1 MKIKSKLL
9 LGIGFLFTM
18 IIFLTGLSIYQINKL
33 NSDTKNVLV
42 ANYNSL
48 DYLRKMQLA
57 LDNNILKTENGKL
70 FTVNLELQKQNIT
83 EVGENDLTNSLEQN
97 FSMLKINSSDSLI
110 SIRVRKNISDLML
123 LNMQAIQRKSNVAE
137 STADS
142 SILWITLAGT
152 ICFIISLTI
161 LFNLPGN
168 IANPIKELT
177 ESIKEIADHNYSQR
191 VHFNK
196 HNEFGELSAA
206 FNTMAEKLQEY
217 RDGNLEKLMIEKKRI
232 ETLINNMNDPIIGLD
247 EKKKVLFM
255 NNMAFKISGLS
266 AENVIGKPIQDIAM
280 NNDLIR
286 SLVQDLFD
294 NESKQTQINA
304 LPVKIYADN
313 KESYFEKE
321 IIPIKIIPTG
331 EREEKQIG
339 NVILLQNITPYK
351 ELDFAKT
358 NFIATVSHELKTP
371 ISSIKMSLHL
381 LENKQ
386 IGDLNTEQQSLVES
400 IKEDA
405 GRLLKITAEL
415 LNMAQVESGTI
426 QMNVIACDAKEIV
439 EYAVNANKT
448 AAEQKQIRFE
458 ISVTGKLPKLLA
470 DNEKTSWV
478 LTNLLSNAIRYSY
491 DNSVIYID
499 VVNENEKIVFSV
511 TDCGQ
516 GISPQYV
523 QKVFDRYFRIPGTKK
538 EGTGLGLSISKE
550 FIEAQGGEITVKS
563 EFGAG
568 STFSFVLNSL
578 PFDNVMAKSIIH

>member
-57 LDNNILKTENGKL
+57 LDNNILKTENKKL
-70 FTVNLELQKQNIT
+70 FTDNLELQKQNIT
-83 EVGENDLTNSLEQN
+83 EVGENDLTDSLEQN
-97 FSMLKINSSDSLI
+97 FIKLKKIPSDSVI
-110 SIRVRKNISDLML
+110 SIRVRKNISDVML

-152 ICFIISLTI
+152 ICFIIALTI

-177 ESIKEIADHNYSQR
+177 ESIKEIAAQNYSQR

-247 EKKKVLFM
+247 ENQKVLFM
-255 NNMAFKISGLS
+255 NNMALKISGLS
-266 AENVIGKPIQDIAM
+266 TENVIGKPVQDIAM

-286 SLVQDLFD
+286 TLVQDLFD
-294 NESKQTQINA
+294 QERHQKPINR

-331 EREEKQIG
+331 EKEEKKIG

-371 ISSIKMSLHL
+371 ISSIKMSMQL

-386 IGDLNTEQQSLVES
+386 IGDLNPEQHSLIDS

-415 LNMAQVESGTI
+415 LNMTQVESGTI
-426 QMNVIACDAKEIV
+426 QMNVIACDAYEIL
-439 EYAVNANKT
+439 EYAVNANKS
-448 AAEQKQIRFE
+448 AAEQKQIRFD
-458 ISVTGKLPKLLA
+458 IHVADQLPKLLA

-491 DNSVIYID
+491 DNSVIFIN
-499 VVNENEKIVFSV
+499 VFSENEKVVFSV
-511 TDCGQ
+511 TDSGQ

-523 QKVFDRYFRIPGTKK
+523 EKVFDRYFRIPGTKK

-550 FIEAQGGEITVKS
+550 FIEAQGGHINVKT

-568 STFSFVLNSL
+568 STFSFSLNSL
-578 PFDNVMAKSIIH
+578 PTAVEMTK

>member
-33 NSDTKNVLV
+33 NNDTKNVLV

-57 LDNNILKTENGKL
+57 LDNNILKSENEKL

-83 EVGENDLTNSLEQN
+83 EVGENDLTNSLVQN
-97 FSMLKINSSDSLI
+97 FSMLKINASDSLI
-110 SIRVRKNISDLML
+110 SVRVRKNISDLML
-123 LNMQAIQRKSNVAE
+123 LNMQAIQRKINVAE

-152 ICFIISLTI
+152 ICFIIALTI

-177 ESIKEIADHNYSQR
+177 ESIKEIAAQNYSQR

-217 RDGNLEKLMIEKKRI
+217 RDGNLEKLMMEKKRI

-247 EKKKVLFM
+247 ENKKVLFM
-255 NNMAFKISGLS
+255 NNMALKISGLS
-266 AENVIGKPIQDIAM
+266 AENVIGKPVQDIAM

-286 SLVQDLFD
+286 TLVQDLFD
-294 NESKQTQINA
+294 QERDQKPTNG

-321 IIPIKIIPTG
+321 IIPINIIPTG
-331 EREEKQIG
+331 EKEEKKIG

-371 ISSIKMSLHL
+371 ISSIKMSLQL

-386 IGDLNTEQQSLVES
+386 IGDLNLEQHSLIDS

-405 GRLLKITAEL
+405 SRLLKITAEL
-415 LNMAQVESGTI
+415 LNMTQVESGSI
-426 QMNVIACDAKEIV
+426 QMNVIACDAYEIV
-439 EYAVNANKT
+439 EYAVNANKS
-448 AAEQKQIRFE
+448 AAEQKQIRFDIQVAE
-458 ISVTGKLPKLLA
+458 RLPKLLA

-491 DNSVIYID
+491 DNSVIYIN
-499 VVNENEKIVFSV
+499 VFTENEKIVFSV
-511 TDCGQ
+511 TDSGQ

-550 FIEAQGGEITVKS
+550 FIEAQGGHITVKS

-568 STFSFVLNSL
+568 STFSFGLNSL
-578 PFDNVMAKSIIH
+578 PNAEEIAK